1 MSSSFSKAPVLS
13 SGSCPSIFA
22 MSDNEKFL
30 RLTVELTVEVLD
42 VDALQAAALAE
53 IRHPDADLTEEERAE
68 QVELVNSDDTG
79 ASALQWLI
87 EPDHVLQ
94 LVDHIDEIEPREAVL
109 GVEPSDGPSEEE
121 EEEDHEHS

>member
-1 MSSSFSKAPVLS
+1 
-13 SGSCPSIFA
+13 

-53 IRHPDADLTEEERAE
+53 IRHPDAELSDDERVE
-68 QVELVNSDDTG
+68 QAELVKSDDTG

-121 EEEDHEHS
+121 EEDDHEHA

>member
-1 MSSSFSKAPVLS
+1 
-13 SGSCPSIFA
+13 

-53 IRHPDADLTEEERAE
+53 IRDPDADLTDDERVE
-68 QVELVNSDDTG
+68 QAELVRSDDSG
-79 ASALQWLI
+79 ATALQWLI

-109 GVEPSDGPSEEE
+109 GVEPSVGPSEVD
-121 EEEDHEHS
+121 EDDLEHAN

>member
-1 MSSSFSKAPVLS
+1 
-13 SGSCPSIFA
+13 
-22 MSDNEKFL
+22 MSDAQKFL

-53 IRHPDADLTEEERAE
+53 IRHPDAELSDEERTE
-68 QVELVNSDDTG
+68 QAELVSADDTG

-87 EPDHVLQ
+87 EPEHVLQ

-121 EEEDHEHS
+121 EEEDHIHQ

>member
-1 MSSSFSKAPVLS
+1 
-13 SGSCPSIFA
+13 
-22 MSDNEKFL
+22 MSDEPKFL

-53 IRHPDADLTEEERAE
+53 IRHPDADLTAEERTE
-68 QVELVNSDDTG
+68 QAELVSSDETG

-94 LVDHIDEIEPREAVL
+94 LVDHINEIEPREAVL
-109 GVEPSDGPSEEE
+109 GVEPSEGPSEDEDEE
-121 EEEDHEHS
+121 EHDHDHV

>member
-1 MSSSFSKAPVLS
+1 
-13 SGSCPSIFA
+13 

-42 VDALQAAALAE
+42 VNALQAAALAE
-53 IRHPDADLTEEERAE
+53 IRHPDADLSDEERAE
-68 QVELVNSDDTG
+68 QAELVSSDETG

-94 LVDHIDEIEPREAVL
+94 LVDHIDEIEPREAML
-109 GVEPSDGPSEEE
+109 GVEPSEAPDDEEGDE
-121 EEEDHEHS
+121 EHAHA

>member
-1 MSSSFSKAPVLS
+1 
-13 SGSCPSIFA
+13 
-22 MSDNEKFL
+22 MSDEPKFL

-53 IRHPDADLTEEERAE
+53 IRHPDADLNEEERTE
-68 QVELVNSDDTG
+68 QAELVRSDDSG

-94 LVDHIDEIEPREAVL
+94 LVEHIDEIEPREAVL

-121 EEEDHEHS
+121 EEEEAHDHV